1 MSKTMR
7 TYNYILGFILSAAV
21 CLTGC
26 KNENGGEVIGGTEEL
41 HLSALIEGMTP
52 DAASTRFRAGQGVGM
67 WISATRTDADLNRA
81 EVARNTQFLQSAD
94 GLVSEPRI
102 SWDHQPS
109 LEVYAYA
116 PYDEKAGENPAAY
129 DFAIEPRQDSLALL
143 DEGNEKNDLLY
154 ARKTVKYSDE
164 ATTLSFRHLMSKV
177 VLHIHSNS
185 STPGGLVGS
194 KVTVNN
200 VQLNASVD
208 LGTGTVTAKGDA
220 AKVTSAELKE
230 IPEGIEIV
238 REAIIVPQKVTVGTQ
253 LLEILTLGSQTYNWN
268 VEEELNFESG
278 KQIVLDVLVKET
290 ECVVR
295 IKEIAPWRDNE
306 TINGD
311 ALENLPTYKV
321 FDFYNRHG
329 IQGIVISVDETGQHG
344 WVVSLDEVEIK
355 WCSNITGVFPNADNY
370 DDALANLEAVR
381 EIDPTL
387 EDYPAFKWCED
398 KNVNGLTGWVLPAFN
413 VLKLFGQ
420 AVIKDE
426 EGYKAFNLAIQN
438 APVEVEKKNEVVMDR
453 SSAYAW
459 TFNCYYYSS
468 TYNPGSSSGQV
479 RCCGWEGMNS
489 WYGTDCYVEKTRPQD
504 STGSADPTTNEPYL
518 CRVRA
523 FHEF

>member
-1 MSKTMR
+1 MR

-67 WISATRTDADLNRA
+67 WISAIWTDADLNRA

-200 VQLNASVD
+200 VQLSASVD

-306 TINGD
+306 TINGE

-398 KNVNGLTGWVLPAFN
+398 KNVNGLTGWVLPAIN

>member
-1 MSKTMR
+1 MR

-200 VQLNASVD
+200 VQLSASVD

-398 KNVNGLTGWVLPAFN
+398 KNVNGLTGWVLPAIN

>member
-306 TINGD
+306 TINGE

-398 KNVNGLTGWVLPAFN
+398 KNVNGLTGWVLPAIN

>member
-479 RCCGWEGMNS
+479 RCCVWEGMNS

>member
-200 VQLNASVD
+200 VQLSASVD

-398 KNVNGLTGWVLPAFN
+398 KNVNGLTGWVLPAIN